1 MFYHTFILAKKGPM
15 ARVWL
20 AAHWEKKLSK
30 AVVFETDIKSSVESI
45 VSPKI
50 KMALRTSGHL
60 LLGVVR
66 IYSRKAKYLLAD
78 CSEAF
83 VKIKMAFRPG
93 VVDLPE
99 EGRELAFSAITLP
112 EVFTDLDMT
121 LPELNDIELQA
132 QFTLNQSRI
141 EEITMKEDVV
151 VNNLLGDEGFGDI
164 PFDSDG
170 EKEIMRAGT
179 GMEESLYQSKD
190 LSKITLNETD
200 VGKGIADSTFE
211 RSKID
216 LALDEPIK
224 DDGFGGD
231 GVDFLADGFGDGLGD
246 ALVPGIDD
254 LPPVAADELPLEPI
268 DTNIE
273 GEELKKDDTSPLDN
287 HNETGAN
294 TTNEL
299 TILQNEAEAFVLEP
313 VEVVQKGKRSRRKR
327 KLIVDED
334 KILSTDAIKAQ
345 LSDTTDVVKHAT
357 LAPPTKRRMKLK
369 TKSTVEQLFALPAL
383 ELLASPLV
391 EVFVINLTHKAANEL
406 KTVNHEAEEK
416 MDTDEMDQEVPQ
428 ESTSSGDK
436 TQKRTSVSFEEPLP
450 SMDEPLQDMVQAE
463 MPFPEQLEPEQ
474 EEKES
479 EKEDVAELPSSQM
492 DEEQKMNTETEEQFE
507 NRRWTK
513 RTSQLIHT
521 LKREFNKKD
530 TVNFNNLVQKNTRK
544 QAAYKFYSCLLL
556 SKDNTLNMKQKD
568 LFGDIMLN
576 KGAHFA
582 AAC

>member
-1 MFYHTFILAKKGPM
+1 MKKTLRHPSELCLM
-15 ARVWL
+15 II
-20 AAHWEKKLSK
+20 S
-30 AVVFETDIKSSVESI
+30 FFDI
-45 VSPKI
+45 
-50 KMALRTSGHL
+50 
-60 LLGVVR
+60 
-66 IYSRKAKYLLAD
+66 
-78 CSEAF
+78 
-83 VKIKMAFRPG
+83 
-93 VVDLPE
+93 
-99 EGRELAFSAITLP
+99 
-112 EVFTDLDMT
+112 
-121 LPELNDIELQA
+121 
-132 QFTLNQSRI
+132 
-141 EEITMKEDVV
+141 
-151 VNNLLGDEGFGDI
+151 
-164 PFDSDG
+164 
-170 EKEIMRAGT
+170 
-179 GMEESLYQSKD
+179 
-190 LSKITLNETD
+190 
-200 VGKGIADSTFE
+200 
-211 RSKID
+211 
-216 LALDEPIK
+216 
-224 DDGFGGD
+224 
-231 GVDFLADGFGDGLGD
+231 
-246 ALVPGIDD
+246 
-254 LPPVAADELPLEPI
+254 
-268 DTNIE
+268 
-273 GEELKKDDTSPLDN
+273 
-287 HNETGAN
+287 GAN

-299 TILQNEAEAFVLEP
+299 TVLQNEAEGFVLEP

-345 LSDTTDVVKHAT
+345 LSDTADIVKHAT

-391 EVFVINLTHKAANEL
+391 EAFVINLTRKAANEL
-406 KTVNHEAEEK
+406 ETVNHEVEEK
-416 MDTDEMDQEVPQ
+416 METDEMDQEVPQ

-450 SMDEPLQDMVQAE
+450 LMDEPLQDMVQEE
-463 MPFPEQLEPEQ
+463 MPLPEQLEQEQ

-479 EKEDVAELPSSQM
+479 EKDDVPELPSSQM

-568 LFGDIMLN
+568 LFGDIMLA